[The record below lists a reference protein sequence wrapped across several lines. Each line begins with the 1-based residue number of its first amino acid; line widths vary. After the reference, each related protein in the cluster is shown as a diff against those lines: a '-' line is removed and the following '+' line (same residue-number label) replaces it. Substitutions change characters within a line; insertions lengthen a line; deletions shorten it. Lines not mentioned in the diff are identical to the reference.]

1 MEESGKKWERI
12 LNFAIGYRS
21 PIKVVKMVKFIGEY
35 VAKLDEKGRVVVP
48 AAFKNIVGK
57 HSEGGE
63 VSFVIKKDLF
73 ANCLNMFT
81 YEQWDQESE
90 QVRSRLN
97 LFRREDAAWYREYM
111 MDRAL
116 VTLDQKVG
124 RIIIPKNL
132 LAKSNHIAVNNRL
145 FANCALVPCVYHSL
159 EAFSGCLELA
169 LGRTAGKVV
178 DHELGAVVTS
188 CIQDI
193 A

>member
-1 MEESGKKWERI
+1 
-12 LNFAIGYRS
+12 
-21 PIKVVKMVKFIGEY
+21 MVKFIGEY
-35 VAKLDEKGRVVVP
+35 EAKLDDKGRVVVP

-57 HSEGGE
+57 HSGDGE

-97 LFRREDAAWYREYM
+97 LFRKEDAAWYREYM

-132 LAKSNHIAVNNRL
+132 LAKIGVGKDI
-145 FANCALVPCVYHSL
+145 V
-159 EAFSGCLELA
+159 FSGNDFKIEIWAKENFGVGRMSEEDFTSLTEKL
-169 LGRTAGKVV
+169 LG
-178 DHELGAVVTS
+178 
-188 CIQDI
+188 
-193 A
+193 

>member
-12 LNFAIGYRS
+12 LNFAIGYKS

-132 LAKSNHIAVNNRL
+132 LAKIGVDKEI
-145 FANCALVPCVYHSL
+145 V
-159 EAFSGCLELA
+159 FSGNDFKIEIWAKENFGKGRMSEDDFTSLTEKL
-169 LGRTAGKVV
+169 LG
-178 DHELGAVVTS
+178 
-188 CIQDI
+188 
-193 A
+193 